1 MSNHLDEIKNA
12 VIQGRHKE
20 IEDLVKAAIEGK
32 ASINEIVN
40 DALIAAMDV
49 VGQKF
54 ADKGIFVPEMLVS
67 AITMKKG
74 LDLIKPLL
82 KGKETE
88 SRGTIIM
95 CTVKGDIH
103 DIGKNLVIMML
114 EGAGF
119 HVIDL
124 GVDIT
129 VEKLIQTVE
138 KMKPNILGLS
148 ALLTTTMPEM
158 KKVIEELN
166 VRELRDHVRVMV
178 GGAPVNAAFAEKIGA
193 DAYGKDA
200 VEAVEI
206 SRRFVGQ
213 TQRFLL

>member
-1 MSNHLDEIKNA
+1 MSDHLDEIKNA

-32 ASINEIVN
+32 VSINEIVN

-119 HVIDL
+119 NVIDL

-166 VRELRDHVRVMV
+166 ARELRDHVRIMV

>member
-1 MSNHLDEIKNA
+1 MSDHLDEIKGA
-12 VIQGRHKE
+12 VIDGKHEE
-20 IEDLVKAAIEGK
+20 IEDLVKAAIEDNEN
-32 ASINEIVN
+32 INEIVN
-40 DALIAAMDV
+40 DAMITAMDV

-54 ADKGIFVPEMLVS
+54 ADKEIFVPEMLVS
-67 AITMKKG
+67 AVTVKKG
-74 LDLIKPLL
+74 LVLIKPLL

-88 SRGTIIM
+88 SKGTIIM

-124 GVDIT
+124 GVDLT
-129 VEKLIQTVE
+129 VEKLIQEVE

-158 KKVIEELN
+158 KKVIEELKAQ
-166 VRELRDHVRVMV
+166 ELRDRVKVMV

-200 VEAVEI
+200 VEAVKI

-213 TQRFLL
+213 T

>member
-32 ASINEIVN
+32 VSINEIVN

-166 VRELRDHVRVMV
+166 ARELRDHVRVMV